1 MSTKTARPRPD
12 ACPDRV
18 ERRLRVSNDLVFL
31 QGHFE
36 GFPVVA
42 GVVQLGWVMSAVEE
56 LCGAKARGGVLEAL
70 KFPTPLLP
78 GGAISVEV
86 EFADSG
92 DFVRFRVHEGGLTFA
107 SGRWRPGHD

>member
-1 MSTKTARPRPD
+1 
-12 ACPDRV
+12 
-18 ERRLRVSNDLVFL
+18 L

-56 LCGAKARGGVLEAL
+56 LIGEKARGGALEAL

-92 DFVRFRVHEGGLTFA
+92 DFVRFRVSEGGLTFA
-107 SGRWRPGHD
+107 SGRWRPAKG